1 MRASRFGKMMR
12 AALLGLLL
20 LGTWPDPGQA
30 RVLEDKDFERISE
43 IKALFLNLTGDIAR
57 SLQVAGISAGEI
69 DCMKRTLQD
78 LAQASDELGSY
89 EYLITIESQMDD
101 YGDDRAL
108 KDILQYAVAKA
119 LDILE
124 TERKHMDQL
133 SDQCSRFPL
142 SVAKTR
148 QAVQF
153 IDATTAILN
162 SIRPRL

>member
-1 MRASRFGKMMR
+1 VRGGRFGKMMR

-20 LGTWPDPGQA
+20 LGMWPYPGKA
-30 RVLEDKDFERISE
+30 RVLEDKDFEKISE
-43 IKALFLNLTGDIAR
+43 VKTLFLNLTGDIAQ
-57 SLQVAGISAGEI
+57 SLQVAGISAGEVN
-69 DCMKRTLQD
+69 CMKRTLQD
-78 LAQASDELGSY
+78 LALTSDELGSY

-101 YGDDRAL
+101 FGDDRAL
-108 KDILQYAVAKA
+108 KDILRYAVARA
-119 LDILE
+119 LDVLE
-124 TERKHMDQL
+124 TERKHLDQL